1 MDQRMKVW
9 GGGEGGEK
17 SNLRRKLGKRKFG
30 CIDFSGNEKGK
41 HLKRF

>member
-17 SNLRRKLGKRKFG
+17 SNLRRKLGKE
-30 CIDFSGNEKGK
+30 S
-41 HLKRF
+41 LVV